1 MTTLSY
7 RSMAFGP
14 EILGICQHLNLYAPI
29 FLLELVET
37 RGAGDYWEAKVS
49 LLGSARKLEREITET
64 FEVHAE
70 AKEKCLRIAAR
81 MALGRLVEQYSG
93 RLQGTMYY
101 EMTRILPTGTIWPK
115 KFKPTPGKLWPE
127 TLTYHVQNL
136 EKHILNLERSAQ
148 SDIYTIIEHQQT
160 TRQLK
165 RTNWKLQQE
174 NREMQREIQK
184 LKAKL
189 EANGVEDEEEE
200 PEEVDTAEEEEE
212 PKPKSRN
219 TMSAREYR
227 MLFSPNSI
235 NNFNI
240 ED

>member
-1 MTTLSY
+1 MTTLSFK
-7 RSMAFGP
+7 SMAFGR

-37 RGAGDYWEAKVS
+37 RGADDYWEAKVS
-49 LLGSARKLEREITET
+49 LLGSAHKPEREITET
-64 FEVHAE
+64 FEVHVE
-70 AKEKCLRIAAR
+70 AKEQCLRIAAH

-101 EMTRILPTGTIWPK
+101 ELTRILPTGTIWPK

-127 TLTYHVQNL
+127 TLTYHVQSM

-148 SDIYTIIEHQQT
+148 SDLYTIIEHQQT

-165 RTNWKLQQE
+165 RTNCKLQQKS
-174 NREMQREIQK
+174 RKMKGEIQK

-189 EANGVEDEEEE
+189 KANGVELEEDE
-200 PEEVDTAEEEEE
+200 PEGVKTAEEEEE
-212 PKPKSRN
+212 PKPKRRN
-219 TMSAREYR
+219 TISGLEYQ
-227 MLFSPNSI
+227 MLLSPNSI
-235 NNFNI
+235 NNFNT
-240 ED
+240 DD